1 MIFMGISLA
10 AGVRRCANPHQV
22 LQFRNVGLRIE
33 LCDGRF
39 SDSAITVYNHSI
51 PFNGET
57 EHSMK
62 ANYSIAEIEQ
72 AINYWTRRQ
81 AADSHWALCPS
92 ARVLADVYGEM
103 IYRHDTS
110 VAAEALNERQSQAIE
125 TALHQMELGL
135 AP

>member
-1 MIFMGISLA
+1 MPA
-10 AGVRRCANPHQV
+10 AGGSGTKTVQQGPADFDAAVSVDQ
-22 LQFRNVGLRIE
+22 
-33 LCDGRF
+33 
-39 SDSAITVYNHSI
+39 STVYNHSI
-51 PFNGET
+51 QSDGD
-57 EHSMK
+57 SKYQMK

-92 ARVLADVYGEM
+92 ARVLADVYGAM

-110 VAAEALNERQSQAIE
+110 VSADGLNAAQSQAIE